1 MPFPRVSLRSFL
13 STAKTTLQDAKQT
26 SPPYTIVIG
35 NESADLDSICSAV
48 VLAYL
53 RTYAPKSNM
62 FYVPLSN
69 LPAKDLSLRPELV
82 PALKYAGL
90 KPTDLITLGD
100 LSGLDKRRKDGN
112 ANENQFI
119 LVDHNS
125 MTCELGKQYA
135 GQVVGCIDHHD
146 EEHRVP
152 LETGEQPRIVRKC
165 GSCCSLVVEYCRSA
179 WDLLAEDG
187 KTEWNSELARLALAP
202 ILIDTT
208 NLTQES
214 KVTDADRDAV
224 RYLEGWIHVPQGEY
238 SSEAYFQELTKAK
251 EDIGSLSFHDIMR
264 KDYKEWAEN
273 SGAFNLGVS
282 SVVKDINWL
291 IEKAG
296 GEEEF
301 LAAVKEF
308 AEGEMNAFAIMTTS
322 HDGDVFKRELLVWGF
337 TEEGVK
343 TAKKF
348 EESSRDKLGLVSWK
362 DGKMDGEGKGWWR
375 RVWRQG
381 AVENSRKQVAPL
393 LRASVAS

>member
-1 MPFPRVSLRSFL
+1 
-13 STAKTTLQDAKQT
+13 
-26 SPPYTIVIG
+26 
-35 NESADLDSICSAV
+35 
-48 VLAYL
+48 
-53 RTYAPKSNM
+53 M